1 MVNIIKCYSVNV
13 NKTDLLGIL
22 KYQRIKKKIHKWFTS
37 KSEIRRLFED
47 HGINI

>member
-1 MVNIIKCYSVNV
+1 MVNRIKCYSVNV
-13 NKTDLLGIL
+13 NKNDLLGIL
-22 KYQRIKKKIHKWFTS
+22 KYQRIKKNFYKWFKS